1 MSTMDF
7 WTVFKRPI
15 SVCPGFAR
23 WIMPK
28 FVKNQK
34 DSLCRF
40 AALLLYCIGKLT
52 SCWSPRSH
60 NLARTP
66 LSTQAL
72 KY

>member
-40 AALLLYCIGKLT
+40 AALLHRQANELLVAT
-52 SCWSPRSH
+52 V
-60 NLARTP
+60 
-66 LSTQAL
+66 TQL
-72 KY
+72 G